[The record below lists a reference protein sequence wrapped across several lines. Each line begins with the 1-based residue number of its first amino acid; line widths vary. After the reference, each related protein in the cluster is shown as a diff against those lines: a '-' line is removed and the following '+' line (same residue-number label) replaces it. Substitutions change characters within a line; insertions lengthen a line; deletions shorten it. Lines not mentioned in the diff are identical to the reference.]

1 MFFEKLN
8 KKNNTTISIVTI
20 KDIMNLN
27 NIISRMY
34 EVFDPTFFAI
44 RPYKRVSSKDHSS
57 YLIFEKHVLEEDLGG
72 DSENNSL
79 SCLLWIMFFH
89 DLPHLM
95 RVEDFNE
102 GCHINRPELRDKMEQ
117 LARHLG
123 DIRKISLVDC
133 ATTTLWIGD
142 EPMYIRLNVLDTL
155 CDGKSTWNQC
165 GYKIEPREKQDVMD
179 QYNQT
184 MIEVPLRVLMAQ
196 FYCFDDNYH
205 SNNQPNDKLNSFDM
219 KHPYVREFWDRP
231 AKEFFQ
237 DVREKVQNTKS
248 ANGGQYT
255 WNPETLDLVLRLLT
269 SIEKEK
275 YIRVTGEFD
284 YILKEL

>member
-1 MFFEKLN
+1 
-8 KKNNTTISIVTI
+8 
-20 KDIMNLN
+20 
-27 NIISRMY
+27 MY
-34 EVFDPTFFAI
+34 EIFDPTLFAI
-44 RPYKRVSSKDHSS
+44 RLYKRVSSKDYTSF
-57 YLIFEKHVLEEDLGG
+57 LIFEKHVLEEDLGG
-72 DSENNSL
+72 DSANNSL

-102 GCHINRPELRDKMEQ
+102 GCHISHDNLRDKMEQ

-123 DIRKISLVDC
+123 HISKISLADC

-155 CDGKSTWNQC
+155 CDGNSTWNQC
-165 GYKIEPREKQDVMD
+165 GYKMEPHEKQDIID
-179 QYNQT
+179 QYNQA

-196 FYCFDDNYH
+196 FYCFDNDSN
-205 SNNQPNDKLNSFDM
+205 SNNQPIDKLSSDDM
-219 KHPYVREFWDRP
+219 KHPYVREFLDRP

-237 DVREKVQNTKS
+237 DVRDKVQNTKD
-248 ANGGQYT
+248 GQYT
-255 WNPETLDLVLRLLT
+255 WNHETLDLVLRLLT

>member
-1 MFFEKLN
+1 M
-8 KKNNTTISIVTI
+8 
-20 KDIMNLN
+20 
-27 NIISRMY
+27 ISRMY
-34 EVFDPTFFAI
+34 EVFDPTLFSI

-57 YLIFEKHVLEEDLGG
+57 YLIFEKHVLEEDLRG
-72 DSENNSL
+72 DSESNSL

-95 RVEDFNE
+95 RVEGFNE
-102 GCHINRPELRDKMEQ
+102 GCHISQSDLRDKMEQ

-123 DIRKISLVDC
+123 HICKISLVDC
-133 ATTTLWIGD
+133 STTTLWIGD
-142 EPMYIRLNVLDTL
+142 EPGYIRLNVLDTL

-165 GYKIEPREKQDVMD
+165 NYKMEPREKQDIID
-179 QYNQT
+179 QYNQA

-196 FYCFDDNYH
+196 FYCFDND
-205 SNNQPNDKLNSFDM
+205 SQCTTDKLSSDDM
-219 KHPYVREFWDRP
+219 KHPCVREFWDRP

-237 DVREKVQNTKS
+237 DVRDKVQNTKGD
-248 ANGGQYT
+248 NGNKYT
-255 WNPETLDLVLRLLT
+255 WNYETLDLVLRLLT